1 MRWMPGWCGPHVL
14 PPPPLTDTHP
24 GGAEHTQASIPAC
37 IAPKAGFIWRRIFFF
52 FFSSDL
58 DVDSELCGEIILL
71 SRASLL
77 CLATLN
83 FSNEMHLSSVCCGA
97 AYEIV
102 CFAEDNYQNLLRLL
116 PPLPSPMPVSYLLFI
131 AQRAIDGLIISPR
144 KGLKLA

>member
-1 MRWMPGWCGPHVL
+1 MFYPHPHSQTHTLGGQNTHRL
-14 PPPPLTDTHP
+14 PSQHASLPRQALF
-24 GGAEHTQASIPAC
+24 GGAS
-37 IAPKAGFIWRRIFFF
+37 FFF

>member
-1 MRWMPGWCGPHVL
+1 MVWPTCFTPT
-14 PPPPLTDTHP
+14 PTHRHTP
-24 GGAEHTQASIPAC
+24 WGGRTHT
-37 IAPKAGFIWRRIFFF
+37 GFHPSMHRSQGRLYLEAHLFFF